1 MRTIGRTKAL
11 HNKTDS
17 FVILNF
23 LLTLPAD
30 ITRKAA
36 FSVFN
41 VNNQKKKW
49 ISVIHFFLI
58 IILNQVFLL
67 PYF

>member
-41 VNNQKKKW
+41 VNNQKR
-49 ISVIHFFLI
+49 SGF
-58 IILNQVFLL
+58 Q
-67 PYF
+67 